1 LNDDLRFFKMANFNI
16 GIDTGG
22 TYTDAVIIDAQSHE
36 VIATAKS
43 LTTRG
48 NLEIGVANAL
58 KAVVIESAE
67 RLDSKQISLVSL
79 STTLATN
86 ALVEGMGSPV
96 AAILIGFSDD
106 MVKRSKLCEAIPS
119 AKIIRIAGGHEYD
132 GSETCALDEAS
143 LKEQVLALK
152 GSVEAFSVSSNYS
165 IRNSD
170 HEQRAK
176 QIVQQITVSPVTAS
190 SELSDG
196 LNGPLRALTATFNVR
211 IVSLIFSL
219 VESVRRAM
227 REQKIDA
234 PLMIVKG
241 DGSIA
246 SADSIIDKPIETI
259 LSGPAASVIGANFIS
274 SLNDFIISDVGGTT
288 TDVAIVRNGWPTLN
302 EKGAMAGGYR
312 TLVRAIDMQT
322 IGLGG
327 DSEVDINFKGI
338 VSLKANRVVP
348 LSLVCT
354 RFPQVINQLQTSLS
368 EGMGL
373 AAAIRFIFLAEG
385 FDQQNLPSGLSP
397 EDIELINRIG
407 NEPKSYDKIAA
418 RAADRSRLTRLL
430 ARGIVQVSGLT
441 PSDAAHALG
450 LQSQW
455 STRAARLACL
465 MLGRSFGLI
474 SWKDDGHVLES
485 EIHQFAHRVFDTM
498 VAKSSYLIINQ
509 LSGFDFTMDNPLI
522 QAVISGENQLNDLS
536 IQFTASIPIVAVG
549 GPAQVFYAEVGKR
562 LNSDCVIPENAD
574 VANAIGAA
582 IGQIKIRAVIEI
594 TTTETGGYH
603 LHHTGKPIF
612 FSASNDAL
620 EQARTLA
627 SAFVTDKA
635 RLMGGGSVEVDIQ
648 VERVDLPNMDSD
660 RSLIAATVVAE
671 CLSSAQI

>member
-1 LNDDLRFFKMANFNI
+1 MANFNI

-22 TYTDAVIIDAQSHE
+22 TYTDAVIINAQSLE
-36 VIATAKS
+36 VIATAKA

-48 NLEIGVANAL
+48 NLQIGVVNAL
-58 KAVVIESAE
+58 KAVLVKSAQ
-67 RLDSKQISLVSL
+67 RLDTSQVWLVSL

-86 ALVEGMGSPV
+86 ALVEGMGSSV

-106 MVKRSKLCEAIPS
+106 MVKRSKLHEAIPS
-119 AKIIRIAGGHEYD
+119 AKIICIAGGHEYD
-132 GSETCALDEAS
+132 GSETCTLDETS
-143 LKEQVLALK
+143 LKEQILELK
-152 GSVEAFSVSSNYS
+152 DSIEAFSVSANYS
-165 IRNSD
+165 IRNSN

-176 QIVQQITVSPVTAS
+176 QIIQELTGSPVTAS

-196 LNGPLRALTATFNVR
+196 LNVPLRALTATFNVR
-211 IVSLIFSL
+211 IVSLIFNL
-219 VESVRRAM
+219 VESVRSAM
-227 REQKIDA
+227 HEQNIDA

-246 SADSIIDKPIETI
+246 NADSIIDKPIETI
-259 LSGPAASVIGANFIS
+259 LSGPAASVIGANYIS
-274 SLNDFIISDVGGTT
+274 GLNNFIISDVGGTT
-288 TDVAIVRNGWPTLN
+288 TDVAVVRNGWPTLN

-327 DSEVDINFKGI
+327 DSEVEINFKGI

-348 LSLVCT
+348 ISLVCT
-354 RFPQVINQLQTSLS
+354 RFPQVINQLQTSLG

-385 FDQQNLPSGLSP
+385 IDQQNLPSGLSQ
-397 EDIELINRIG
+397 EDIKLISRVDE
-407 NEPKSYDKIAA
+407 EPQLYNKIAA
-418 RAADRSRLTRLL
+418 RAADRSRLSRLI

-441 PSDAAHALG
+441 PSDATHALG

-455 STRAARLACL
+455 SNQAARLACL

-474 SWKDDGHVLES
+474 SWKDDDLES
-485 EIHQFAHRVFDTM
+485 EIHQFSRRIFDTM

-522 QAVISGENQLNDLS
+522 HAVINGEKQLNDLS
-536 IQFTASIPIVAVG
+536 IQFTPNIPIVAVG
-549 GPAQVFYAEVGKR
+549 GPAQVFYADVGKR
-562 LNSDCVIPENAD
+562 LNSICMIPTNAD

-582 IGQIKIRAVIEI
+582 IGQVKIRTVIEI
-594 TTTETGGYH
+594 TTTKSGGYH
-603 LHHTGKPIF
+603 LHHTDKPIF
-612 FSASNDAL
+612 FSASDDAL
-620 EQARTLA
+620 KQARILA
-627 SAFVTDKA
+627 SAYVTEKA
-635 RLMGGGSVEVDIQ
+635 KLIGGEEVEVDIQ
-648 VERVDLPNMDSD
+648 IKRVDLPNMDLN

-671 CLSSAQI
+671 CLTIKFKRNL

>member
-1 LNDDLRFFKMANFNI
+1 MANFNI

-22 TYTDAVIIDAQSHE
+22 TYTDAVIIDAKSHE
-36 VIATAKS
+36 VIATAKA

-58 KAVVIESAE
+58 KAVIAESAQ
-67 RLDSKQISLVSL
+67 RLDSSQIALVSL

-86 ALVEGMGSPV
+86 ALVEGMGSSV

-106 MVKRSKLCEAIPS
+106 MVKRSKLHEAIPS

-143 LKEQVLALK
+143 LKEQILALND
-152 GSVEAFSVSSNYS
+152 SIEAFSVSANYS
-165 IRNSD
+165 IRNSN

-176 QIVQQITVSPVTAS
+176 QIIRQLTGSPVTAS

-211 IVSLIFSL
+211 IVSLIFNL
-219 VESVRRAM
+219 VESVRSAM
-227 REQKIDA
+227 QEQNIDA

-246 SADSIIDKPIETI
+246 SADSIVDKPIETI
-259 LSGPAASVIGANFIS
+259 LSGPAASVIGANYIS
-274 SLNDFIISDVGGTT
+274 GLNNFIISDVGGTT

-354 RFPQVINQLQTSLS
+354 RFPQVISQLKTSLG

-385 FDQQNLPSGLSP
+385 IDQKNLPSSLSS
-397 EDIELINRIG
+397 EDTELIYRIG
-407 NEPKSYDKIAA
+407 DEPKLYDKMAA
-418 RAADRSRLTRLL
+418 RAADRSRLARLL

-455 STRAARLACL
+455 STEAAGLACL

-474 SWKDDGHVLES
+474 SWKDDNLES
-485 EIHQFAHRVFDTM
+485 EIQQFARRIFDTM

-509 LSGFDFTMDNPLI
+509 LSGFDFTMDNPLV
-522 QAVISGENQLNDLS
+522 QAVINGENQLNDLS
-536 IQFTASIPIVAVG
+536 IQFTSSIPIVAVG
-549 GPAQVFYAEVGKR
+549 GPAQVFYADVGKR
-562 LNSDCVIPENAD
+562 LNSDCMVPNNAE

-582 IGQIKIRAVIEI
+582 IGQIKIRTVIEI
-594 TTTETGGYH
+594 TTTESGGYH
-603 LHHTGKPIF
+603 LHHTDKPIF

-627 SAFVTDKA
+627 SAYVTEKA
-635 RLMGGGSVEVDIQ
+635 KLMGGGSVEVDIQ
-648 VERVDLPNMDSD
+648 VKRVDLPNMDLD

-671 CLSSAQI
+671 CLSRAQI

>member
-1 LNDDLRFFKMANFNI
+1 MTNFNI

-36 VIATAKS
+36 IIATAKA

-58 KAVVIESAE
+58 KAVVAESAS
-67 RLDSKQISLVSL
+67 RLITSQISLVSL

-86 ALVEGMGSPV
+86 ALVEGMGSSV
-96 AAILIGFSDD
+96 AAILIGFSND
-106 MVKRSKLCEAIPS
+106 MVERSKLHQAIPS
-119 AKIIRIAGGHEYD
+119 AKIIRVGGGHEYD

-143 LKEQVLALK
+143 LKEQILVLK
-152 GSVEAFSVSSNYS
+152 DTVEAFSVSATYS

-176 QIVQQITVSPVTAS
+176 QMIQQLTDSPVTAS

-211 IVSLIFSL
+211 IVSLIFNL
-219 VESVRRAM
+219 VESVQSAM
-227 REQKIDA
+227 QEQNINA

-246 SADSIIDKPIETI
+246 SANSIIDKPIETI
-259 LSGPAASVIGANFIS
+259 LSGPAASVIGANYIS
-274 SLNDFIISDVGGTT
+274 GLNNFIISDVGGTT

-302 EKGAMAGGYR
+302 DKGAMAGGYR

-354 RFPQVINQLQTSLS
+354 RFPQVISQLQASLS

-373 AAAIRFIFLAEG
+373 AAAIRFIFLADG
-385 FDQQNLPSGLSP
+385 LDQQNLPSGLSP
-397 EDIELINRIG
+397 EDIDLIFRIG
-407 NEPKSYDKIAA
+407 DKPKLYDKITA

-455 STRAARLACL
+455 SVEAARLACL

-474 SWKDDGHVLES
+474 SWKEDDLAL
-485 EIHQFAHRVFDTM
+485 EIHQFAQSVFNTM

-509 LSGFDFTMDNPLI
+509 LSGFNFAIDNPLVE
-522 QAVISGENQLNDLS
+522 AVINGENQLNDLS
-536 IQFTASIPIVAVG
+536 IQFTPSIPIVAVG
-549 GPAQVFYAEVGKR
+549 GPAQVFYAAVGKR
-562 LNSDCVIPENAD
+562 FNSDCVIPINAE

-582 IGQIKIRAVIEI
+582 IGQIKIRTVIEI
-594 TTTETGGYH
+594 TTTESGGYH
-603 LHHTGKPIF
+603 LHHNDKPIY

-620 EQARTLA
+620 EEARTLA
-627 SAFVTDKA
+627 SAYVTEKA
-635 RLMGGGSVEVDIQ
+635 KLMGGGSVEIDIQ
-648 VERVDLPNMDSD
+648 VERVDLPNMNLD

-671 CLSSAQI
+671 CLSSAHI

>member
-1 LNDDLRFFKMANFNI
+1 MTMANFNI

-22 TYTDAVIIDAQSHE
+22 TYTDAVIIDALTHE
-36 VIATAKS
+36 VVATAKA

-48 NLEIGVANAL
+48 DLEIGVANAL
-58 KAVVIESAE
+58 KAVVAESAQ
-67 RLDSKQISLVSL
+67 RLDTYEVSLVSL

-86 ALVEGMGSPV
+86 ALVEGMGSSV
-96 AAILIGFSDD
+96 AAVLIGFSDD
-106 MVKRSKLCEAIPS
+106 MVKRSKLHKAIPS

-132 GSETCALDEAS
+132 GSETCTLDEDS
-143 LKEQVLALK
+143 LIEQVLALK
-152 GSVEAFSVSSNYS
+152 DSVEAFSVSANYS

-176 QIVQQITVSPVTAS
+176 QVIQHLTNSPVTAS

-211 IVSLIFSL
+211 IVSLIFNL
-219 VESVRRAM
+219 VESVQKAM
-227 REQKIDA
+227 QEQKINA

-246 SADSIIDKPIETI
+246 SADSIIEKPIETI
-259 LSGPAASVIGANFIS
+259 LSGPAASVIGANYIS
-274 SLNDFIISDVGGTT
+274 GLNNFIISDVGGTT
-288 TDVAIVRNGWPTLN
+288 TDVAIVRNGWPKLN

-327 DSEVDINFKGI
+327 DSEVEINFKGV

-354 RFPQVINQLQTSLS
+354 RFPQIINQLQTSLS
-368 EGMGL
+368 DGMGL
-373 AAAIRFIFLAEG
+373 AAAIRFVFLAEG
-385 FDQQNLPSGLSP
+385 IDQKNLPLGLSL
-397 EDIELINRIG
+397 EDIELISRIG
-407 NEPKSYDKIAA
+407 DEPKLYDTMAA
-418 RAADRSRLTRLL
+418 RAADRSRLIRLL
-430 ARGIVQVSGLT
+430 ARGIVQISGLT
-441 PSDAAHALG
+441 PSDAAHVLG

-455 STRAARLACL
+455 SSKAARLACL
-465 MLGRSFGLI
+465 MLGRSFSLI
-474 SWKDDGHVLES
+474 SWKDEDVES
-485 EIHQFAHRVFDTM
+485 EIQQFAYRVFDTM

-522 QAVISGENQLNDLS
+522 QAVINGGNQLNDLS
-536 IQFTASIPIVAVG
+536 IQFTPSIPIVAVG
-549 GPAQVFYAEVGKR
+549 GPAPVFYVAVGKQ
-562 LNSDCVIPENAD
+562 LNTVCMIPTNAE

-582 IGQIKIRAVIEI
+582 IGRIKIRTVIEI
-594 TTTETGGYH
+594 TTTESGGYH
-603 LHHTGKPIF
+603 LHHTDKPIF

-620 EQARTLA
+620 DQARVLA
-627 SAFVTDKA
+627 SAYVTEKA
-635 RLMGGGSVEVDIQ
+635 KLMGGSSVEVDIQ
-648 VERVDLPNMDSD
+648 IERVDLPNMDLD

>member
-1 LNDDLRFFKMANFNI
+1 MTNFNI

-22 TYTDAVIIDAQSHE
+22 TYTDAVIVDAQSHE

-48 NLEIGVANAL
+48 NLEIGVTNAL
-58 KAVVIESAE
+58 KAVVIESAS
-67 RLDSKQISLVSL
+67 RLDTNLISLVSL

-86 ALVEGMGSPV
+86 ALVEGMGPPV

-106 MVKRSKLCEAIPS
+106 MVKRSKLREAIPS
-119 AKIIRIAGGHEYD
+119 VKIIRIVGGHEYD
-132 GSETCALDEAS
+132 GSETCALDEAL
-143 LKEQVLALK
+143 LKVQVLALK
-152 GSVEAFSVSSNYS
+152 DSVEAFSVSANYS

-176 QIVQQITVSPVTAS
+176 QIVQQLTGSPVTAS

-211 IVSLIFSL
+211 IVSLIFNL

-227 REQKIDA
+227 QEQKIDA

-274 SLNDFIISDVGGTT
+274 GLNNFIISDVGGTT
-288 TDVAIVRNGWPTLN
+288 TDVAIVRNGWPMLN

-338 VSLKANRVVP
+338 VNLKANRVVP
-348 LSLVCT
+348 LSLVCM
-354 RFPQVINQLQTSLS
+354 RFPRVINQLQASLN

-373 AAAIRFIFLAEG
+373 AAATRFIFLAEG
-385 FDQQNLPSGLSP
+385 LDQQNLPSGLSP
-397 EDIELINRIG
+397 EDIELICRIG
-407 NEPKSYDKIAA
+407 DEPKFYDKITA
-418 RAADRSRLTRLL
+418 RAADRSRLTRLI
-430 ARGIVQVSGLT
+430 ARGIVQASGLT

-455 STRAARLACL
+455 STEAARLACL

-474 SWKDDGHVLES
+474 SWKDDDLES
-485 EIHQFAHRVFDTM
+485 EIHQFARQVFDTM

-509 LSGFDFTMDNPLI
+509 LSGFDFAMDNPLV
-522 QAVISGENQLNDLS
+522 QAVINGENQLSDLS
-536 IQFTASIPIVAVG
+536 IQFTANIPIVAVG
-549 GPAQVFYAEVGKR
+549 GPAQVFYKDVGKR
-562 LNSDCVIPENAD
+562 LNSSCLIPANAD

-582 IGQIKIRAVIEI
+582 IGQIKIRTVIEI
-594 TTTETGGYH
+594 TTTELGGYH
-603 LHHTGKPIF
+603 LHHTGKPIL

-620 EQARTLA
+620 EQARALA
-627 SAFVTDKA
+627 SAYVTEKV
-635 RLMGGGSVEVDIQ
+635 RLMGGESVEVDIQ
-648 VERVDLPNMDSD
+648 VSRVDLPNMDSD

>member
-1 LNDDLRFFKMANFNI
+1 MANFNI

-22 TYTDAVIIDAQSHE
+22 TYTDAVIIDAKSHE
-36 VIATAKS
+36 VIATAKA

-58 KAVVIESAE
+58 KAVIAESAQ
-67 RLDSKQISLVSL
+67 RLDSSQIALVSL

-86 ALVEGMGSPV
+86 ALVEGMGSSV

-106 MVKRSKLCEAIPS
+106 MVKRSKLHEAIPS

-143 LKEQVLALK
+143 LKEQILALND
-152 GSVEAFSVSSNYS
+152 SIEAFSVSANYS
-165 IRNSD
+165 IRNSN

-176 QIVQQITVSPVTAS
+176 QIIRQLTGSPVTAS

-211 IVSLIFSL
+211 IVSLIFNL
-219 VESVRRAM
+219 VESVRSAM
-227 REQKIDA
+227 QEQNIDA

-246 SADSIIDKPIETI
+246 SADSIVDKPIETI
-259 LSGPAASVIGANFIS
+259 LSGPAASVIGANYIS
-274 SLNDFIISDVGGTT
+274 GLNNFIISDVGGTT

-354 RFPQVINQLQTSLS
+354 RFPQVISQLKTSLG

-385 FDQQNLPSGLSP
+385 IDQKNLPSSLSS
-397 EDIELINRIG
+397 EDTELIYRIG
-407 NEPKSYDKIAA
+407 DEPKLYDKMAA
-418 RAADRSRLTRLL
+418 RAADRSRLARLL

-455 STRAARLACL
+455 SSEAAGLACL

-474 SWKDDGHVLES
+474 SWKDDNLES
-485 EIHQFAHRVFDTM
+485 EIQQFARRIFDTM

-509 LSGFDFTMDNPLI
+509 LSGFDFTMDNPLV
-522 QAVISGENQLNDLS
+522 QAVINGENQLNDLS
-536 IQFTASIPIVAVG
+536 IQFTSSIPIVAVG
-549 GPAQVFYAEVGKR
+549 GPAQVFYADVGKR
-562 LNSDCVIPENAD
+562 LNSDCMVPNNAE

-582 IGQIKIRAVIEI
+582 IGQIKIRTVIEI
-594 TTTETGGYH
+594 TTTESGGYH
-603 LHHTGKPIF
+603 LHHTDKPIF

-627 SAFVTDKA
+627 SAYVTEKA
-635 RLMGGGSVEVDIQ
+635 KLMGGGSVEVDIQ
-648 VERVDLPNMDSD
+648 VKRVDLPNMDLD

-671 CLSSAQI
+671 CLSRAQI